1 MLEVTAP
8 SLAPHTLQGPQGG
21 RQLLAAFLDT
31 SRSYLWL
38 KCP

>member
-1 MLEVTAP
+1 MLEVAVP
-8 SLAPHTLQGPQGG
+8 SLAPHTLQGPQGS

-31 SRSYLWL
+31 GQSYLWL